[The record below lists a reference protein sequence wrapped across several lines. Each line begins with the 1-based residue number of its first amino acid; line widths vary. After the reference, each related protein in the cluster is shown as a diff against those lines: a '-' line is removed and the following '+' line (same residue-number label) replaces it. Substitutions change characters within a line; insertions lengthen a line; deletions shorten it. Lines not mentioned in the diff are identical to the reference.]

1 MALRPSTVD
10 VLLELLGH
18 ADANELLV
26 LMEAENVRAL
36 LRDDGWTDDDVRK
49 ALKEEKKLPGELLLG
64 LFERGRTPA
73 ELLAV
78 LGPKAIAAVEAERA
92 RPPAGAAESV
102 SRSPSVPA
110 MVASTPPAPNAAP
123 APAAPLARVGVGTGR
138 AQVAGLVIILAAAL
152 VPSMLSIFDLNIALA
167 LLRLGVA
174 PVLGLVALVG
184 FIGGA
189 LATGPDGRRGVV
201 ALCGAVASVGGCAA
215 VIGYALWMA
224 RMGRTTLL
232 RLEIAVICMI
242 GMLPAAILGGLL
254 GKVGGRGG
262 KGASAGAVTAEK
274 R

>member
-10 VLLELLGH
+10 VLLKLLEH

-26 LMEAENVRAL
+26 LMEAENVLAL

-92 RPPAGAAESV
+92 KPAKTAESV
-102 SRSPSVPA
+102 SSAPSVPA
-110 MVASTPPAPNAAP
+110 MVASTPPSPKAFPLA
-123 APAAPLARVGVGTGR
+123 AAPLARVGVGTGR

-184 FIGGA
+184 FLGGA
-189 LATGPDGRRGVV
+189 LATGPGGRRGVV

-215 VIGYALWMA
+215 VIGYALWMG

-232 RLEIAVICMI
+232 RLEIAAICMI
-242 GMLPAAILGGLL
+242 GMLPALALAALL
-254 GKVGGRGG
+254 GKPAA
-262 KGASAGAVTAEK
+262 KGNDA
-274 R
+274 